1 MKKNIFANLAL
12 LLTAFL
18 WGVSFVAQKAG
29 MDYIGPFT
37 FNAVRS
43 FLGCL
48 SLIPVIWLEKLL
60 NKNSK
65 PEKIKK
71 LQHLKITKAGIL
83 CGIALFIAM
92 SIQQYCMLY
101 VDAGKA
107 GFISAL
113 YIIYVP
119 IISAFFG
126 KKISNNVIMSVFIAV
141 IGLYLLCFKSNSS
154 FNTYDM
160 ILLISTLFY
169 GIHIIVVNNVTRN
182 IDPVRVSLIQ
192 FLTVGILSIP
202 LMFGFETPTL
212 QNIYICKIP
221 LLYAGILTCGVAYTL
236 QIFGQKYTTPTIAS
250 LLLCLESVFAVL
262 GGTIILN
269 ETMTIRETIGCI
281 LMISAVILSK
291 LHILENKKENKT
303 SLSS

>member
-1 MKKNIFANLAL
+1 
-12 LLTAFL
+12 
-18 WGVSFVAQKAG
+18 

-37 FNAVRS
+37 FNAIRS

-48 SLIPVIWLEKLL
+48 SLIPVIWLEKMI
-60 NKNSK
+60 NKPQK
-65 PEKIKK
+65 QEKIKN
-71 LQHLKITKAGIL
+71 LKRIKIIKAGL
-83 CGIALFIAM
+83 FCGIALFIAM

-126 KKISNNVIMSVFIAV
+126 KKISNNIILSVFIAV
-141 IGLYLLCFKSNSS
+141 IGLYLLCFKSNAS
-154 FNTYDM
+154 FNIYD
-160 ILLISTLFY
+160 IVLLVSTLFY
-169 GIHIIVVNNVTRN
+169 GIHIIVVNNNTKN
-182 IDPVRVSLIQ
+182 INPIKVSLIQ
-192 FLTVGILSIP
+192 FLTVGLLSLP
-202 LMFGFETPTL
+202 LMFLFENPNI
-212 QNIYICKIP
+212 QNIYTCKIP

-250 LLLCLESVFAVL
+250 LLLCLESVFAVI
-262 GGTIILN
+262 GGAILLH
-269 ETMTIRETIGCI
+269 ETMTIREILGCI

-291 LHILENKKENKT
+291 LHILENKKENN
-303 SLSS
+303 

>member
-60 NKNSK
+60 NKTSK

-71 LQHLKITKAGIL
+71 LQHIKILKAGIL

-92 SIQQYCMLY
+92 TIQQYCMLY

-126 KKISNNVIMSVFIAV
+126 KRISNNVILSVFIAV
-141 IGLYLLCFKSNSS
+141 IGLYLLCFKSNAS

-182 IDPVRVSLIQ
+182 IDPVQVSLIQ
-192 FLTVGILSIP
+192 FLTVGVLSLP
-202 LMFGFETPTL
+202 LMFSFETPTL

-221 LLYAGILTCGVAYTL
+221 LLYAGILTCCVAYTL
-236 QIFGQKYTTPTIAS
+236 QIFGQKFTTPTIAS

-262 GGTIILN
+262 GGAVILS
-269 ETMTIRETIGCI
+269 ETMTTRETLGCV

-291 LHILENKKENKT
+291 LHILENKKENKA